1 MTTLIKMEV
10 KMEERD
16 QYHDN
21 LMVYQ
26 IEIEEA
32 MAHWNGEE
40 YEPPWGRKEW
50 NSDENF
56 MTVLKSIESDYIV
69 DIVSTLWFRGFSL
82 IESLVNK
89 CDNDKPESTS
99 VQLIREIFDI
109 DFTISALVKK
119 YSGKEPLDRWQP
131 FLGKAAL
138 SSYSIQ
144 KLELLHENGNLPDST
159 IVSIVQSTD
168 KNNDHWGKVIF
179 SLVEKVLNRIKNK
192 KSIAMGLSRAVNRL
206 EMSALVTEQIG
217 DYYDKL
223 LRKAK
228 ITQKGGKTSGS
239 TKTSKKDLSGGKKTK
254 HRPTTMKQY
263 CTWVQEWN
271 LLLKDKV
278 EYHQTFKVIAEKFN
292 KSPKTIKNVIEDSQ
306 LKAKIEEFAM
316 ENNIDLKNK

>member
-1 MTTLIKMEV
+1 MTTLI

-21 LMVYQ
+21 LMVYR

-32 MAHWNGEE
+32 MARWNGEE
-40 YEPPWGRKEW
+40 YEPPWDRKEW
-50 NSDENF
+50 NPDENF
-56 MTVLKSIESDYIV
+56 LTVIRSIKSDYIMDLVV
-69 DIVSTLWFRGFSL
+69 DLSFRGLSL
-82 IESLVNK
+82 IESLVKK
-89 CDNDKPESTS
+89 CNDDNPESTS
-99 VQLIREIFDI
+99 VQLIREVCDI
-109 DFTISALVKK
+109 DFAISALIEK
-119 YSGKEPLDRWQP
+119 YPEEGPLDRWFP
-131 FLGKAAL
+131 FLGKSAF
-138 SSYSIQ
+138 SIYSIQ

-159 IVSIVQSTD
+159 IIGIVQSTD

-192 KSIAMGLSRAVNRL
+192 KSIGMGLSGALNRL
-206 EMSALVTEQIG
+206 DISALVTERIG
-217 DYYDKL
+217 DYYDKS

>member
-16 QYHDN
+16 QYRDN

-56 MTVLKSIESDYIV
+56 MTVLKSIKSDYIV
-69 DIVSTLWFRGFSL
+69 DIVGGLWFRGFSL

-168 KNNDHWGKVIF
+168 KNNDHWWMVIF
-179 SLVEKVLNRIKNK
+179 TLVEQVLYRIKNK
-192 KSIAMGLSRAVNRL
+192 ELISTELSRAVNRM
-206 EMSALVTEQIG
+206 EISALLTEQIG